1 MEATLTY
8 TLAVRHNIIITAF
21 LCLSHAFTICC
32 WILTYLG
39 AADWSGAVRQ
49 SMAEGKEEEETRTDV
64 CPIAKTRREMTCME
78 ALRVVLCEHDSSS
91 NYCFSKRMKL
101 MDEIEEE
108 VRGVE

>member
-1 MEATLTY
+1 MQRGRKQTYKANFLRTLS
-8 TLAVRHNIIITAF
+8 ASRP
-21 LCLSHAFTICC
+21 
-32 WILTYLG
+32 
-39 AADWSGAVRQ
+39 
-49 SMAEGKEEEETRTDV
+49 EEEEEETRTDV
-64 CPIAKTRREMTCME
+64 CPLAKKRKERSME